1 MEERRHHRPGPRAQR
16 EPEEGPQDALQRLIV
31 WVVDAALVE
40 AAEQMRTIEGV
51 RAQMLGEFEPPT
63 DGIEVLSSLGVAGDG
78 PAAESGLH
86 LAAEI
91 LDEDVQE
98 VAVLLPE
105 VGIANPLRPKLPSAR
120 KHGHQK

>member
-40 AAEQMRTIEGV
+40 AAEQMRTVEGV

-63 DGIEVLSSLGVAGDG
+63 DGMEVFRSLGVAGNG
-78 PAAESGLH
+78 PAAQRRLH

-91 LDEDVQE
+91 LDEDIQE
-98 VAVLLPE
+98 MAVLLP
-105 VGIANPLRPKLPSAR
+105 K
-120 KHGHQK
+120 

>member
-16 EPEEGPQDALQRLIV
+16 EPEEESQDALQRLIV

-40 AAEQMRTIEGV
+40 AAEQMRTVEGV
-51 RAQMLGEFEPPT
+51 GAQMLGEFEPSA
-63 DGIEVLSSLGVAGDG
+63 DGIEVFRSLGVAGDG
-78 PAAESGLH
+78 PAAQRELH

-105 VGIANPLRPKLPSAR
+105 VS
-120 KHGHQK
+120 